1 MADIDIDP
9 NNPPSNIPGAPVKL
23 SKPSS
28 KGKKNLPDRVKI
40 ILEDDDNIPPTGQ
53 FFGLNG
59 RSFLIRPGEVV
70 TVPKGIVDI
79 LDNAVYTVPI
89 TDPQTKQVTGY
100 RDRLRYP
107 YRFVEKEA
115 A

>member
-1 MADIDIDP
+1 MATDIAIDP
-9 NNPPSNIPGAPVKL
+9 NNPPSNIPQEPIRL
-23 SKPSS
+23 SKP
-28 KGKKNLPDRVKI
+28 KGKARNLPETVKI
-40 ILEDDDNIPPTGQ
+40 VLEDDDNMPPTGQ

-59 RSFLIRPGEVV
+59 RTFMIRPGEVV
-70 TVPKGIVDI
+70 SVPRGIVDI

-89 TDPQTKQVTGY
+89 VDPQTKQVTGY